1 MSIVR
6 SLNDE
11 LRKTKWSLYQVD
23 KLLFQL
29 YSTISNSKTITS
41 GDADAVLKRFDLQE
55 DELKALREV
64 NAGELYRMGA
74 HSFLLWQFAR
84 LMDLKPAIYFKQVRG
99 E

>member
-1 MSIVR
+1 V
-6 SLNDE
+6 
-11 LRKTKWSLYQVD
+11 SLYQVD

-29 YSTISNSKTITS
+29 FNDLELQEKYKQDSE
-41 GDADAVLKRFDLQE
+41 AVLNRYDLE
-55 DELKALREV
+55 EPELKALREV

-84 LMDLKPAIYFKQVRG
+84 MMDLKPAIYFNQVRG